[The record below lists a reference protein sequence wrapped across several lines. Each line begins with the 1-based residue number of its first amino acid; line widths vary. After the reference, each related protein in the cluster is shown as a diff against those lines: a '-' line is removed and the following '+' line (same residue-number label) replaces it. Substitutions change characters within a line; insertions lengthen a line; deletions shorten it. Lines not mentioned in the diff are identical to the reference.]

1 MTDTTD
7 PYDIAHIRTKS
18 IRLALD
24 LLPDLKAAYK
34 EKDWL
39 PAGYEDWQ
47 TYVTEEYRLDKLDTS
62 DKLIAAK
69 FLKTTKIDPISITNI
84 LGIELSEGTPRKVLN
99 SMARRKLGKFQ
110 VIRPLT
116 AEELKSLE
124 ASVKEHGVL
133 EPITLDEDGNILD
146 GHHRK
151 FVADKLGIEYPTRV
165 LEGLDEDGKVAVAKE
180 LNYNRRQLSQ
190 DEKRQLVIDEL
201 IASPKT
207 SNRVIARLVGVSE
220 GTVRNVRKELESSAQ
235 IAHEKTTV
243 GADGR
248 ETKKPERKPKAKKD
262 TAEEPEDTEDEDTG
276 SEDGTATGI
285 LSALGNLHE
294 AGRQIEKATKYLDP
308 ELCEAVG
315 LPTLV
320 ALLEGVTN
328 AVVSMVPPVE
338 PQSEDDPAEESAEA
352 VDDAAVAVS

>member
-24 LLPDLKAAYK
+24 LEKDLRAAFK

-39 PAGYEDWQ
+39 PCGYEDWE
-47 TYVTEEYRLDKLDTS
+47 TYVTEEFRLDKLDTAGR
-62 DKLIAAK
+62 LVAAK
-69 FLKTTKIDPISITNI
+69 VLKSTKVDPITITNI
-84 LGIELSEGTPRKVLN
+84 LGLELSEGTPRKVLN

-190 DEKRQLVIDEL
+190 DEKHQLVVDEL

-248 ETKKPERKPKAKKD
+248 ETKKPERKPKAKKE
-262 TAEEPEDTEDEDTG
+262 TPEESDEGEDTE

-308 ELCEAVG
+308 ELCDAVG

-338 PQSEDDPAEESAEA
+338 PQTEDDPAEA
-352 VDDAAVAVS
+352 VDDAAVAVG